1 MKIFEKISTITLNE
15 NKDYS
20 PQEVE
25 EYFRKSGINIEKINI
40 ETQEIVEKLKKDL
53 KVIQGRI
60 KQLKYEEMRKGK
72 EINTTEEY
80 GIVNM
85 EGNIAYSFRKE
96 GSNSEEEKKMEK
108 KYIEKDLKELEQLKK
123 IEI

>member
-1 MKIFEKISTITLNE
+1 MKIRKKTEEYLPIEESKLTPEK
-15 NKDYS
+15 
-20 PQEVE
+20 VE
-25 EYFRKSGINIEKINI
+25 EYMKKCGVDIEKFDKEAI
-40 ETQEIVEKLKKDL
+40 EYADRLEVKKRIL
-53 KVIQGRI
+53 EGRI
-60 KQLKYEEMRKGK
+60 RQLEYEEMRKGE
-72 EINTTEEY
+72 EINTKEVY